1 MAPFVCTPCMTTTSS
16 SDFNPSLQLHPCHHF
31 ARHSLCLAGRLAGP
45 ALLAVYITTA
55 FVSPKSSTSCDGA
68 CPLSQA
74 WCPRHLYHPCES
86 PKSTFSCDG
95 ACPLSQA
102 WCFGTCT
109 MAHHQ
114 RAHLPVTELVRC
126 PKHGAVGTCTMANHQ
141 RAHLPVTELV
151 RCHKH
156 GASGTCTIQAVTK
169 EQNFM

>member
-16 SDFNPSLQLHPCHHF
+16 SDFNPSLQLHPCHYF

-102 WCFGTCT
+102 WCRR
-109 MAHHQ
+109 HQ
-114 RAHLPVTELVRC
+114 YHGESPQSTSSCDGACPMSQAWCPRHLYDRDDSEITSLDPLLWLLFW
-126 PKHGAVGTCTMANHQ
+126 PAVDDCD
-141 RAHLPVTELV
+141 
-151 RCHKH
+151 C
-156 GASGTCTIQAVTK
+156 I
-169 EQNFM
+169 F